1 MSEEAMIVLKM
12 AKNIPLFDGDYIGA
26 DKGAFL
32 CAQKGIVMEM
42 AIGDFDSV
50 NSEELKVIQNSCR
63 KFIKLNPVKDD
74 SDSESAVNHAFSA
87 GYKKVYLTGALGG
100 RMDHAYVNVQLVK
113 KNPGRVILMDEQ
125 NRLEAFA
132 AGEYLFDSSYPY
144 ISFFSENALISLEG
158 FRYPLERRRIITEDI
173 YTLSN
178 EVMGEKGK
186 LTVHEGVVLVIQCK
200 DK

>member
-158 FRYPLERRRIITEDI
+158 FRYPLERRRIVTEDI

>member
-74 SDSESAVNHAFSA
+74 SDSESAVSHAFSA

-158 FRYPLERRRIITEDI
+158 FRYPLERRRIVTEDI

>member
-32 CAQKGIVMEM
+32 CAQKGIMMEM

-158 FRYPLERRRIITEDI
+158 FRYPLERRRIVTEDI